1 MKTVVSGIPHGPG
14 GLEMM
19 AKKPTMHRI
28 LVATFLCLLSASTV
42 AARDL
47 GTFGAVYDIVE
58 KDALKELEE
67 KAKSVDFSKAV
78 DRNALVK
85 KAKNF
90 APDDVKEMKVI
101 GPARKDRTFLVDM
114 TYTLERDIKDDKG
127 NIVYPAGYN
136 FNPLSYIAYPRTLVI
151 LNGKRPEQVRWFE
164 ESSYAKDAQVTLLLT
179 DGSYSELSRS
189 LKRPVFYA
197 SAKLIEVFRIQ
208 AVPSVVRQS
217 GIYMEVTEVR
227 IPPRQAGTRGE
238 SGIKNEL
245 MGQTEAHCVYP
256 AAFDVSTLPARREG
270 LAIAFLPVFGF
281 SAVDALLDN
290 VRKKGFDWV
299 AASTYC

>member
-1 MKTVVSGIPHGPG
+1 MTGKEPA
-14 GLEMM
+14 M
-19 AKKPTMHRI
+19 RCI
-28 LVATFLCLLSASTV
+28 LAVAFLCLLMTSTAV
-42 AARDL
+42 ARDL

-78 DRNALVK
+78 DRNALVRR
-85 KAKNF
+85 ARDF
-90 APDDVKEMKVI
+90 TPEDVKEMKAI

-127 NIVYPAGYN
+127 NVVYPAGYA
-136 FNPLSYIAYPRTLVI
+136 FNPLNYVAYPRTLVI
-151 LNGKRPEQVRWFE
+151 LNGKRPEDVRWFE

-197 SAKLIEVFRIQ
+197 SGRLIDALRIQ

-217 GIYMEVTEVR
+217 GAYMEVTEVR
-227 IPPRQAGTRGE
+227 IPPKQARHGE
-238 SGIKNEL
+238 N
-245 MGQTEAHCVYP
+245 P
-256 AAFDVSTLPARREG
+256 ASKR
-270 LAIAFLPVFGF
+270 
-281 SAVDALLDN
+281 N
-290 VRKKGFDWV
+290 
-299 AASTYC
+299 

>member
-1 MKTVVSGIPHGPG
+1 MTSTAV
-14 GLEMM
+14 
-19 AKKPTMHRI
+19 AK
-28 LVATFLCLLSASTV
+28 
-42 AARDL
+42 DL

-85 KAKNF
+85 RARNF
-90 APDDVKEMKVI
+90 TPEDVKETKKI

-127 NIVYPAGYN
+127 NTVYPAGYT
-136 FNPLSYIAYPRTLVI
+136 FNPLNYVAYPRTLVI
-151 LNGKRPEQVRWFE
+151 LNGKRPEQIRWFE

-197 SAKLIEVFRIQ
+197 SIKLIEAFRIQ

-217 GIYMEVTEVR
+217 GAYMEVTEVR
-227 IPPRQAGTRGE
+227 IPQGTKGR
-238 SGIKNEL
+238 N
-245 MGQTEAHCVYP
+245 
-256 AAFDVSTLPARREG
+256 G
-270 LAIAFLPVFGF
+270 LTHGKDTP
-281 SAVDALLDN
+281 
-290 VRKKGFDWV
+290 
-299 AASTYC
+299 

>member
-1 MKTVVSGIPHGPG
+1 M
-14 GLEMM
+14 
-19 AKKPTMHRI
+19 RCI
-28 LVATFLCLLSASTV
+28 LTAAFLCLLMASTAV
-42 AARDL
+42 ARDL

-85 KAKNF
+85 RARNF
-90 APDDVKEMKVI
+90 TPEDVKEMKMI

-127 NIVYPAGYN
+127 NIVYPAGYT
-136 FNPLSYIAYPRTLVI
+136 FNPLNYVAYPRTLVI
-151 LNGKRPEQVRWFE
+151 LNGKRPEHIRWFE

-179 DGSYSELSRS
+179 DGSYSELSKS

-197 SAKLIEVFRIQ
+197 STKLIEAFKIQ

-217 GIYMEVTEVR
+217 GAYMEVTEVR
-227 IPPRQAGTRGE
+227 IPPRQARIGRQ
-238 SGIKNEL
+238 SGIEREL
-245 MGQTEAHCVYP
+245 TRQTGVYR
-256 AAFDVSTLPARREG
+256 AYSG
-270 LAIAFLPVFGF
+270 AILTPDCSVEK
-281 SAVDALLDN
+281 AL
-290 VRKKGFDWV
+290 
-299 AASTYC
+299 